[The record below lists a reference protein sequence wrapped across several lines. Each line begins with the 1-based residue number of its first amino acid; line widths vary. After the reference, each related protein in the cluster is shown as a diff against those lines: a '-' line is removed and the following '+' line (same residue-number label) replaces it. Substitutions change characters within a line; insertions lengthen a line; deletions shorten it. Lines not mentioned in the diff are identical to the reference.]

1 MYSQTYF
8 YWRSKF
14 GRGDRLME
22 AWRRSGRYGDGI
34 AGPGDYSANMEAR
47 RSFLRGLWRLSTR
60 PSVTRLKI

>member
-1 MYSQTYF
+1 
-8 YWRSKF
+8 
-14 GRGDRLME
+14 ME

-60 PSVTRLKI
+60 PSVTRLKNLTKNCLKIQHF